1 MLFGQTLVLDS
12 LGIEGLKKTKEIY
25 LRKLIQTEVGKP
37 LDSLKMTED
46 ITRIIREPA
55 VSHAYYTVVFTT
67 ENHCRVLYTIEE
79 NKTLIPSVDL
89 WSTLDKQ
96 FAFHLGVSEYNAF
109 GRGYTTSGF

>member
-46 ITRIIREPA
+46 ITRIIRIKFKNE
-55 VSHAYYTVVFTT
+55 FR
-67 ENHCRVLYTIEE
+67 NRVIF
-79 NKTLIPSVDL
+79 NKNTPISPL
-89 WSTLDKQ
+89 
-96 FAFHLGVSEYNAF
+96 
-109 GRGYTTSGF
+109 